1 MPAVCAEQPPQALIW
16 IIDKERAPA
25 RACPKAFAMREVDVP
40 VLIIGGGPVG
50 LALAVDLGWRGISA
64 CVIEQE
70 DGTIDHPRANAEN
83 ARTMEF
89 FRRWGIA
96 DAVRTSGTPQDFTQ
110 AVVYA
115 TSLGGYE
122 IARIDRPGHGGS
134 GGTAI
139 SPERP
144 QRCNQL
150 WLDPILRERATSFS
164 SIDLRL
170 RTRFESFVQDAD
182 GVDAVVRD
190 LATGEQTCLRA
201 QYLIAC
207 CGGRSGVAKSL
218 GIESQGSPAIEYNLN
233 VFVRIENLW
242 SHTSVAEAAMY
253 FLVAPEGIWRTLIDI
268 DGRGLW
274 RLGLR
279 GKAYYDDP
287 AGLDLAAMLREVIG
301 VEVPFE
307 EISRRGW
314 VARDLVADR
323 YGSGRVFLAGD
334 AAHQNTPSGGFGMNT
349 GIGDAVD
356 LGWKLAAAVAG
367 WGGPELLA
375 TYETERRPVALRNVR
390 QATDNFVRDRQ
401 RAIDPAIATAG
412 AEGDRA
418 RAALRARLVASQ
430 SRQFLTDG
438 TALGYRYDGSPI
450 CIPDGSAALPDT
462 IVEYR
467 PNALPGARAPH
478 AVLADGRS
486 ILDLYGHGFVLL
498 AFDADAADVDRVVGA
513 FRAAGVPLTVHPLAG
528 RAIAA
533 LYERRLVLVRPD
545 GHVAW
550 RGDAAPA
557 DAAALADTVRGA
569 RAANVERTG

>member
-1 MPAVCAEQPPQALIW
+1 
-16 IIDKERAPA
+16 
-25 RACPKAFAMREVDVP
+25 MRDVDVP

-50 LALAVDLGWRGISA
+50 LSLAIDLGSRGISV
-64 CVIEQE
+64 CVVEQE

-115 TSLGGYE
+115 TTLGSYE

-150 WLDPILRERATSFS
+150 FLDPILRDRARSFPNV
-164 SIDLRL
+164 DLRY
-170 RTRFESFVQDAD
+170 RTKFESFTQDAD
-182 GVDAVVRD
+182 GVYAVVRD
-190 LATGEQTCLRA
+190 LETGATETVRA

-207 CGGRSGVAKSL
+207 CGGRSVVRSAL
-218 GIESQGSPAIEYNLN
+218 GIELQGPPAIEYNLN
-233 VFVRIENLW
+233 IFVHIENLW
-242 SHTSVAEAAMY
+242 SYTTVADAAMY
-253 FLVAPEGIWRTLIDI
+253 FMVAPEGIWRTLIDI
-268 DGRGLW
+268 DGHTLW

-279 GKAYYDDP
+279 GKAYFDDP
-287 AGLDLAAMLREVIG
+287 ASVDAAAMLREVIG
-301 VEVPFE
+301 TDVPFTE
-307 EISRRGW
+307 MVRRGW

-367 WGGPELLA
+367 WGGAELLA
-375 TYETERRPVALRNVR
+375 TYEIERRPIAQRNVR
-390 QATDNFVRDRQ
+390 QATENFERDRK
-401 RAIDPAIATAG
+401 RAIDPAIASATPD
-412 AEGDRA
+412 GDRA
-418 RAALRARLVASQ
+418 RAALREKIVATQ
-430 SRQFLTDG
+430 SRQYLTDG
-438 TALGYRYDGSPI
+438 TALGYRYDNSPI
-450 CIPDGSAALPDT
+450 VLPDGSDALPDT

-478 AVLADGRS
+478 AVLSDGRS
-486 ILDLYGHGFVLL
+486 VLDLFGAGFVLL
-498 AFDADAADVDRVVGA
+498 SFGAPANECARLDAAFRTADVPFA
-513 FRAAGVPLTVHPLAG
+513 VHEIDDP
-528 RAIAA
+528 AIAA

-557 DAAALADTVRGA
+557 DAAALADTVRGTS
-569 RAANVERTG
+569 RVRESVR

>member
-1 MPAVCAEQPPQALIW
+1 
-16 IIDKERAPA
+16 
-25 RACPKAFAMREVDVP
+25 MREADVP

-50 LALAVDLGWRGISA
+50 LALAVDLGWRGIA
-64 CVIEQE
+64 ARVVEQE

-89 FRRWGIA
+89 FRRWGVA

-115 TSLGGYE
+115 TNLCGYE

-150 WLDPILRERATSFS
+150 WLDPILRERASGFP
-164 SIDLRL
+164 SIDLRY
-170 RTRFESFVQDAD
+170 RTRFESFTQDAH

-190 LATGEQTCLRA
+190 LATGVQERVRA

-207 CGGRSGVAKSL
+207 CGGRSPVRAAL
-218 GIESQGSPAIEYNLN
+218 GIELQGSPAIEYNLN
-233 VFVRIENLW
+233 IFVRIDDLW
-242 SHTSVAEAAMY
+242 AHTSVAEAAMY
-253 FLVAPEGIWRTLIDI
+253 FMVAPEGIWRTLIDI

-287 AGLDLAAMLREVIG
+287 ESVDAAAMLREVIG
-301 VEVPFE
+301 ADVPFE
-307 EISRRGW
+307 EFWRRGW
-314 VARDLVADR
+314 VARDLIADR

-349 GIGDAVD
+349 GIGDAAD

-375 TYETERRPVALRNVR
+375 TYEIERRPVALRNVR
-390 QATDNFVRDRQ
+390 QATENFVGDLKRQ
-401 RAIDPAIATAG
+401 IDPAIASATPD
-412 AEGDRA
+412 GDRA
-418 RAALRARLVASQ
+418 RAELRAKLVASQ

-450 CIPDGSAALPDT
+450 CIPDGSQTLPDT
-462 IVEYR
+462 IVEYH

-478 AVLADGRS
+478 AVLTDGRS
-486 ILDLYGHGFVLL
+486 ILDLFGRSFVLL
-498 AFDADAADVDRVVGA
+498 TFGADPVDADRIGAA
-513 FRAAGVPLTVHPLAG
+513 FRTAGVPLVVHALADP
-528 RAIAA
+528 AIAA
-533 LYERRLVLVRPD
+533 LYERSLVLVRPD

-557 DAAALADTVRGA
+557 DATALADTVRGA
-569 RAANVERTG
+569 RASHVERAG

>member
-1 MPAVCAEQPPQALIW
+1 
-16 IIDKERAPA
+16 
-25 RACPKAFAMREVDVP
+25 MREVDVP
-40 VLIIGGGPVG
+40 VLIVGGGPVG
-50 LALAVDLGWRGISA
+50 LALAVDLGWRGIA
-64 CVIEQE
+64 ARVVEQE

-115 TSLGGYE
+115 TGLGGYE

-150 WLDPILRERATSFS
+150 WLDPILRERASSFPT
-164 SIDLRL
+164 IDLRY
-170 RTRFESFVQDAD
+170 RCRFESFTQDDA

-190 LATGEQTCLRA
+190 LASGEHERVRA
-201 QYLIAC
+201 QYLVAC
-207 CGGRSGVAKSL
+207 CGGRSPVRETL
-218 GIESQGSPAIEYNLN
+218 GIELQGSPAIEYNLN
-233 VFVRIENLW
+233 VFVRIADLW
-242 SHTSVAEAAMY
+242 SYGQVSEAAMY

-268 DGRGLW
+268 DGRSLW

-279 GKAYYDDP
+279 GKAFYDDP
-287 AGLDLAAMLREVIG
+287 AAVDVAAMLREIVG
-301 VEVPFE
+301 TDVPFE
-307 EISRRGW
+307 EMSRRGW

-356 LGWKLAAAVAG
+356 LGWKLAAAIEG
-367 WGGPELLA
+367 WGGAELLA
-375 TYETERRPVALRNVR
+375 TYEVERRPVALRNVR
-390 QATDNFVRDRQ
+390 QATENFVRDRK
-401 RAIDPAIATAG
+401 RAIDPAIADATPAG
-412 AEGDRA
+412 ERA
-418 RAALRARLVASQ
+418 RADLGAKLVSSQ

-450 CIPDGSAALPDT
+450 CIADGSAALPDT

-486 ILDLYGHGFVLL
+486 LLDLFGRGFVLL
-498 AFDADAADVDRVVGA
+498 TFGAAADAVERIGA
-513 FRAAGVPLTVHPLAG
+513 AFGAAGVPFAVHAVDEP
-528 RAIAA
+528 AIAA

-550 RGDAAPA
+550 RGDDAPA
-557 DAAALADTVRGA
+557 DAAALAATVRGA
-569 RAANVERTG
+569 RGSRVERTG

>member
-1 MPAVCAEQPPQALIW
+1 MP
-16 IIDKERAPA
+16 D
-25 RACPKAFAMREVDVP
+25 FDVP
-40 VLIIGGGPVG
+40 VLIVGGGPVG
-50 LALAVDLGWRGISA
+50 LALAVDLGWRGIA
-64 CVIEQE
+64 ARVVEQE

-115 TSLGGYE
+115 TNLRGYE

-150 WLDPILRERATSFS
+150 WLDPILRERASTFP
-164 SIDLRL
+164 SIDLRY
-170 RTRFESFVQDAD
+170 RTRFESFTQDAD

-190 LATGEQTCLRA
+190 LATGTQERVRA
-201 QYLIAC
+201 QYLVAC
-207 CGGRSGVAKSL
+207 CGGRSSIGRTL
-218 GIESQGSPAIEYNLN
+218 GIEQQGSPAIEYNLN
-233 VFVRIENLW
+233 IFVRIADLW
-242 SHTSVAEAAMY
+242 SYTSVGEAAMY

-268 DGRGLW
+268 DGHGLW

-279 GKAYYDDP
+279 GKAYYDEPQAVD
-287 AGLDLAAMLREVIG
+287 AAQMLREVIG
-301 VEVPFE
+301 AAVPFE
-307 EISRRGW
+307 EVWRRGW

-323 YGSGRVFLAGD
+323 YGAGRVFLAGD

-349 GIGDAVD
+349 GIGDAAD
-356 LGWKLAAAVAG
+356 LGWKLAAAVEG
-367 WGGPELLA
+367 WGGPELPA
-375 TYETERRPVALRNVR
+375 SYERERRPVALRNVR
-390 QATDNFVRDRQ
+390 QATENFVRDRQ
-401 RAIDPAIATAG
+401 RQIDPSIASPNDD
-412 AEGDRA
+412 GDRA
-418 RAALRARLVASQ
+418 RAELRAKIVATQ
-430 SRQFLTDG
+430 SRQYLTDG
-438 TALGYRYDGSPI
+438 TALGYRYDDSPI
-450 CIPDGSAALPDT
+450 CIPDGSQALPDT

-486 ILDLYGHGFVLL
+486 ILDLFGRGFVLL
-498 AFDADAADVDRVVGA
+498 AFGAAPGAVEHIGAA
-513 FRAAGVPLTVHPLAG
+513 FRAEGVPLTVYALADP
-528 RAIAA
+528 AIAA

-550 RGDAAPA
+550 RSDTAPA
-557 DAAALADTVRGA
+557 DARELAGIVRGA
-569 RAANVERTG
+569 RGSRVERAG

>member
-1 MPAVCAEQPPQALIW
+1 V
-16 IIDKERAPA
+16 
-25 RACPKAFAMREVDVP
+25 V
-40 VLIIGGGPVG
+40 
-50 LALAVDLGWRGISA
+50 
-64 CVIEQE
+64 EQE

-89 FRRWGIA
+89 FRRWGVA

-115 TSLGGYE
+115 TSLRGYE

-150 WLDPILRERATSFS
+150 WLDPILRERASGFP
-164 SIDLRL
+164 SIDLRY
-170 RTRFESFVQDAD
+170 RTRFESFTQDAD

-190 LATGEQTCLRA
+190 LTTGAQERVRA

-207 CGGRSGVAKSL
+207 CGGRSSVRAAL
-218 GIESQGSPAIEYNLN
+218 GIELQGSPAIEYNLN
-233 VFVRIENLW
+233 IFVRIEDLW

-253 FLVAPEGIWRTLIDI
+253 FMVAPEGIWRTLIDI

-287 AGLDLAAMLREVIG
+287 ESVDVAAMLREVIG
-301 VEVPFE
+301 ADVPFE
-307 EISRRGW
+307 ELWRRGW
-314 VARDLVADR
+314 VARDLLADS

-349 GIGDAVD
+349 GIGDAAD
-356 LGWKLAAAVAG
+356 LGWKLAAALAG

-375 TYETERRPVALRNVR
+375 TYEIERRPVALRNVR
-390 QATDNFVRDRQ
+390 QATENFVGDRKRQ
-401 RAIDPAIATAG
+401 IDPAIARATP
-412 AEGDRA
+412 EGDRA
-418 RAALRARLVASQ
+418 RAELHAKIVASQ

-450 CIPDGSAALPDT
+450 CIPDGSDMLPDT

-478 AVLADGRS
+478 APLPDGRS
-486 ILDLYGHGFVLL
+486 TLDLYGRSFVLL
-498 AFDADAADVDRVVGA
+498 TFHADAQDANRIGTA
-513 FRAAGVPLTVHPLAG
+513 FRAAGIPLAVHALADS
-528 RAIAA
+528 AIAA

-569 RAANVERTG
+569 RASPVERAG

>member
-1 MPAVCAEQPPQALIW
+1 
-16 IIDKERAPA
+16 
-25 RACPKAFAMREVDVP
+25 MRETDVP

-50 LALAVDLGWRGISA
+50 LALAVDLGWRGIA
-64 CVIEQE
+64 ARVIEQE

-89 FRRWGIA
+89 FRRWGVA

-115 TSLGGYE
+115 TSLRGYE

-150 WLDPILRERATSFS
+150 WLDPILRERASGFP
-164 SIDLRL
+164 SIDLRY
-170 RTRFESFVQDAD
+170 RTRFESFTQDAG

-190 LATGEQTCLRA
+190 LTTGAQEHVRA

-207 CGGRSGVAKSL
+207 CGGRSSVRAALS
-218 GIESQGSPAIEYNLN
+218 IELQGSPAIEYNLN
-233 VFVRIENLW
+233 IFVRIDDLW
-242 SHTSVAEAAMY
+242 SHTSVGEAAMY
-253 FLVAPEGIWRTLIDI
+253 FMVAPEGIWRTLIDI

-287 AGLDLAAMLREVIG
+287 GSVDVAAMLREVIG
-301 VEVPFE
+301 ADVPFE
-307 EISRRGW
+307 ELWRRGW

-323 YGSGRVFLAGD
+323 YGAGRAFLAGD

-349 GIGDAVD
+349 GIGDAAD
-356 LGWKLAAAVAG
+356 LGWKLAAAVSG

-375 TYETERRPVALRNVR
+375 TYEVERRPVALRNVR
-390 QATDNFVRDRQ
+390 QATENFVGDRKRQ
-401 RAIDPAIATAG
+401 IDPDIARATP
-412 AEGDRA
+412 EGDRA
-418 RAALRARLVASQ
+418 RAGLRAKITASQ

-450 CIPDGSAALPDT
+450 CIPDGSQTLPDT

-478 AVLADGRS
+478 APLPDGRS
-486 ILDLYGHGFVLL
+486 TLDLFGRSFVLL
-498 AFDADAADVDRVVGA
+498 TFGAAAQDAHRIAAAFG
-513 FRAAGVPLTVHPLAG
+513 AAGVPLAVHALADA
-528 RAIAA
+528 AIAA

-557 DAAALADTVRGA
+557 DAAAFADTVRGA
-569 RAANVERTG
+569 RASPVEHAG

>member
-1 MPAVCAEQPPQALIW
+1 MRESPG
-16 IIDKERAPA
+16 
-25 RACPKAFAMREVDVP
+25 MREVDVP
-40 VLIIGGGPVG
+40 VLIVGGGPVG
-50 LALAVDLGWRGISA
+50 LALAVDLGWRGIA
-64 CVIEQE
+64 ARVVEQE

-122 IARIDRPGHGGS
+122 IARIDRPGHGGA

-150 WLDPILRERATSFS
+150 WLDPILRERASSFP
-164 SIDLRL
+164 SIDLRY
-170 RTRFESFVQDAD
+170 RCRFESFTQDAD
-182 GVDAVVRD
+182 GVDAIVCD
-190 LATGEQTCLRA
+190 LASGEQQRVRA
-201 QYLIAC
+201 QYLVAC
-207 CGGRSGVAKSL
+207 CGGRSSVGQTL
-218 GIESQGSPAIEYNLN
+218 GIGLQGPPAIEYNLN
-233 VFVRIENLW
+233 IFVYIENLW
-242 SHTSVAEAAMY
+242 SYGHLAEAAMY

-268 DGRGLW
+268 DGRSLW

-287 AGLDLAAMLREVIG
+287 AAVDVAKMLREVIG
-301 VEVPFE
+301 VDVPFRE
-307 EISRRGW
+307 MSRRGW
-314 VARDLVADR
+314 VARDLVADS

-356 LGWKLAAAVAG
+356 LGWKLAAAVEG

-375 TYETERRPVALRNVR
+375 TYELERRPVAQRNVR
-390 QATDNFVRDRQ
+390 QATENFERDRKRQ
-401 RAIDPAIATAG
+401 IDPAIASATDD
-412 AEGDRA
+412 GDRA
-418 RAALRARLVASQ
+418 RAELRAKIVGTQ
-430 SRQFLTDG
+430 SRQYLTDG
-438 TALGYRYDGSPI
+438 TALGYRYDHSPI
-450 CIPDGSAALPDT
+450 CIPDGSKALPDT

-478 AVLADGRS
+478 AGLADGRS
-486 ILDLYGHGFVLL
+486 MLDLFGRGFVLL
-498 AFDADAADVDRVVGA
+498 TFGAQANAGGIDAA
-513 FRAAGVPLTVHPLAG
+513 FRAAGVPLAVHAIDDPE
-528 RAIAA
+528 IAA

-550 RGDAAPA
+550 RGDVAPG
-557 DAAALADTVRGA
+557 DPAALADTVRGA
-569 RAANVERTG
+569 RGSHVERTG